1 MTKRKKILAMAY
13 AVSPYRGSEYN
24 VAWEWITHMSKHHD
38 LTVLYGMSDAH
49 MGDNETLE
57 KWLKKNE
64 LPHVRFVFVKPN
76 RLANWLNWLN
86 RHDLLV
92 YTFYFAFEVWQ
103 KCALRIAKQLVR
115 EEHFDLVHMVGP
127 IGYREPGYLWKL
139 GLPYVWG
146 PIGGANNATVPLMK
160 HLPLSGKVKQTV
172 RTLANTLQLRYGRR
186 VGQALRHTDIL
197 LTATTENQQKFRQ
210 HRHKDSIYLP
220 ENSIAGKLC
229 LDEGKFQD
237 ISKVHLLFV
246 GRIDSRKNIYILLE
260 AMAQMEHRAQVCLDV
275 IGGGPEVKPCRQYA
289 EQHGIADMVAW
300 HGQLP
305 REQVLGLYRSAHL
318 HLITSISEGNPTVI
332 WEAMANGVPTL
343 SFDHCGMHDTLRGG
357 AGILLPVL
365 PRYEE
370 NVKSLARALDA
381 FATTPGMPRELAM
394 KTLERARECTWEERE
409 ITLNEVYEK
418 AINMK
423 K

>member
-1 MTKRKKILAMAY
+1 MTKRKKILALAY

-24 VAWEWITHMSKHHD
+24 VAWEWVTRMSKHHD

-49 MGDNETLE
+49 MGDNETLVE
-57 KWLKKNE
+57 WLKEHE

-76 RLANWLNWLN
+76 KLANWLNWPN
-86 RHDLLV
+86 RHDILV
-92 YTFYFAFEVWQ
+92 YTFYFAFQVWQ
-103 KCALRIAKQLVR
+103 KCAFRMAKQLVE

-146 PIGGANNATVPLMK
+146 PIGGASNATVPLMK
-160 HLPLSGKVKQTV
+160 HLPLGGKLKQAV
-172 RTLANTLQLRYGRR
+172 RTFANTLQLRYGRR

-197 LTATTENQQKFRQ
+197 LTATTENQRKFKRY
-210 HRHKDSIYLP
+210 RGKDSIYLP
-220 ENSIAGKLC
+220 ENSIARELY
-229 LDEGKFQD
+229 LDEEKFKD
-237 ISKVHLLFV
+237 ISKLRLLFV
-246 GRIDSRKNIYILLE
+246 GRIDSGKNLYILLE
-260 AMAQMEHRAQVCLDV
+260 AMERMKYKDKVCLEV
-275 IGGGPEVKPCRQYA
+275 IGGGPEVSTCQQYA
-289 EQHGIADMVAW
+289 EQHGIADLVTW

-357 AGILLPVL
+357 AGILLPIA
-365 PRYEE
+365 PQYEE
-370 NVKSLARALDA
+370 NVNRLARALDA
-381 FATTPGMPRELAM
+381 FATTPEMPKELAL
-394 KTLERARECTWEERE
+394 KTMERAKENTWDERVG
-409 ITLNEVYEK
+409 ILNEVYEK
-418 AINMK
+418 VVMMRK
-423 K
+423 